1 MPEIPSFYALD
12 VRRFSLG
19 SRLKVAVDPWDLSLP
34 EHRLPFGTTGADAVP
49 QPRPPRFF
57 MSLRMASRHA
67 SGTAPHARNA
77 DTVSLMVRKFSAVPR
92 LSGT

>member
-19 SRLKVAVDPWDLSLP
+19 SRLKVALDLTLP
-34 EHRLPFGTTGADAVP
+34 GHRLPFGTPGADALP

-57 MSLRMASRHA
+57 MSLRMASRHP

-77 DTVSLMVRKFSAVPR
+77 DTVSLIARKFSAVP
-92 LSGT
+92 

>member
-19 SRLKVAVDPWDLSLP
+19 SRLKVALDPWDLSLP

-57 MSLRMASRHA
+57 MSLDTASDRGELA
-67 SGTAPHARNA
+67 GPTSWTTWPSVQCQR
-77 DTVSLMVRKFSAVPR
+77 
-92 LSGT
+92 

>member
-12 VRRFSLG
+12 VRRSSLG
-19 SRLKVAVDPWDLSLP
+19 SRLEAALDLKLP
-34 EHRLPFGTTGADAVP
+34 EHRLPFDTTGADAVP

-77 DTVSLMVRKFSAVPR
+77 DTVSLMARKFSAVP
-92 LSGT
+92 

>member
-1 MPEIPSFYALD
+1 MPEIPSFYALA
-12 VRRFSLG
+12 VGRSSLG
-19 SRLKVAVDPWDLSLP
+19 SRLEAALELKLP
-34 EHRLPFGTTGADAVP
+34 GHRLPFGTTGADAVP

-77 DTVSLMVRKFSAVPR
+77 DTVSLMARKFSAVP
-92 LSGT
+92 

>member
-1 MPEIPSFYALD
+1 MPEIPSFYALA
-12 VRRFSLG
+12 VGRSSLG
-19 SRLKVAVDPWDLSLP
+19 SRLEAALDLKLP

-49 QPRPPRFF
+49 QPLPPLFF

-77 DTVSLMVRKFSAVPR
+77 DTVSLMARKFSAVP
-92 LSGT
+92 